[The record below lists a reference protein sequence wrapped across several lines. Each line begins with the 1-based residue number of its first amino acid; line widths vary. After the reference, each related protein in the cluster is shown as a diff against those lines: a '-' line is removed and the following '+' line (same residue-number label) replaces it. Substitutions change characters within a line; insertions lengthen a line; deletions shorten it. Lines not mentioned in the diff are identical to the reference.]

1 MNVGELY
8 TLNCAHLGEK
18 PAVICEGRSI
28 SHRELEKRT
37 NQFAHLLMNMG
48 YKKNDRIAI
57 LAKNHIEYPVIMIGA
72 AKAGISFTPIN
83 YRMTEEEIV
92 GLLQHCHPRGLFF
105 SEEYLD
111 VVEATK
117 KHIGVRDYFN
127 MDSYATIE
135 GFESYDSLLN
145 LQPDHKPQTQ
155 LESQDIYYIG
165 YTSGTTGTPK
175 GSVVTH
181 ESRGMLILINAAE
194 FGIGTKDVQLVP
206 GPIYHSAPH
215 VFLLTQLVMG
225 GTIALMKEFDS
236 EEVLKN
242 IAKYQVTNMFMAPTM
257 YNFVLD
263 LDERTKEH
271 YDFSSV
277 KILISGGSSL
287 PTRIK
292 EKITSEFANAGLYE
306 FYGASE
312 TGVNTLLYPHEQL
325 QRPQSAGK
333 AAPFNDIKILDDE
346 GNEVP
351 NGEVGTIYTKNPY
364 YFKGYLDRP
373 EETAKVFHHDYIT
386 AGDLATKDDDGY
398 IYIVGRKKDMVISGG
413 VNIFPEEIEEV
424 LYKHPDIKEATV
436 IGVPDEK
443 WGESLKAFIVPRNND
458 LKEDAVIDFVKQH
471 LASYKKPKTVNF
483 VNGLPR
489 NASGKILK
497 RELRQPYW
505 EQTGIER

>member
-18 PAVICEGRSI
+18 PAIICEGQSI

-37 NQFAHLLMNMG
+37 NQVAHLLMSMG

-57 LAKNHIEYPVIMIGA
+57 VAKNHIEYPVIIIGA
-72 AKAGISFTPIN
+72 AKAGVSFTPIN
-83 YRMTEEEIV
+83 YRMTEEEIA
-92 GLLQHCHPRGLFF
+92 GLLQHCRPRGLFF

-111 VVEATK
+111 IVENLKA
-117 KHIGVRDYFN
+117 HIGVSDYFN
-127 MDSYATIE
+127 IDNFASME
-135 GFESYDSLLN
+135 LN
-145 LQPDHKPQTQ
+145 LQPNHKPQIE

-175 GSVVTH
+175 GSVVSH
-181 ESRGMLILINAAE
+181 ESRGMLILINAVE
-194 FGIGTKDVQLVP
+194 FGIGTGGVHLVA

-225 GTIALMKEFDS
+225 GTVVLMKEFDP
-236 EEVLKN
+236 EEVLKH
-242 IAKYQVTNMFMAPTM
+242 ISEYQVTNMFMAPTM

-263 LDERTKEH
+263 LDERTKER
-271 YDFSSV
+271 YDISSV
-277 KILISGGSSL
+277 KTMISGGSSL

-351 NGEVGTIYTKNPY
+351 TGEVGTIYTKNPY

-424 LYKHPDIKEATV
+424 LYKHPDIKEAAV

-443 WGESLKAFIVPRNND
+443 WGESLKAFIVSRNND
-458 LKEDAVIDFVKQH
+458 LKGDAVIDFVKQH
-471 LASYKKPKTVNF
+471 LASYKKPKIVDF
-483 VNGLPR
+483 VNELPR

-505 EQTGIER
+505 EQTGTKR